1 MPEQVSERKGIVGRG
16 NNRTQQTQSLVAV
29 RRPSVLRISVEG
41 LHRIPTKREQF
52 IKKKKKKI
60 IPKLKL

>member
-29 RRPSVLRISVEG
+29 RRPSVLKISVEEF
-41 LHRIPTKREQF
+41 HRIPISF
-52 IKKKKKKI
+52 
-60 IPKLKL
+60 